1 MNLEQKFST
10 LETQLATQHGETIDA
25 LNALLSALGAP
36 PPAPGATLADVL
48 GALNQIALML
58 AGLRTDMATQHA
70 AQLAQLQLL
79 NSSTDLLLQ
88 NTSWNTKQL
97 LLGLAALDP
106 CKQCEIPSYE
116 LPPIDETPVTVDQEH
131 CKRVQAL
138 LYAILRFT
146 TKLDI
151 ISSLGAGFNVE
162 TLKAAFT
169 EILTEVG
176 AAGNLSISLPSFNEL
191 LTLVAA
197 CVEYIASNI
206 FAGNDLQSSFMLIKS
221 DLIQP
226 LYDANTANAG
236 IAAYRA
242 GIDASSLPT
251 PIKRVLKAIGYIALF
266 NLYYGTTPLDTT
278 GFDGTLCAPAQIGE
292 CYTPA
297 SDEVRTFMVTNTL
310 GGQHASYNAVVWPA
324 TFANR
329 SASYSGH
336 QGGSGNAINIVADN
350 GELFVLNQDLY
361 GYWSRGATVYTNDEI
376 SIATGSSWTQI
387 TVHTTSVF
395 VFPDVPDMVFTLC
408 PPDSPPIM

>member
-1 MNLEQKFST
+1 MTDLTSKFDG
-10 LETQLATQHGETIDA
+10 LETQLSTQHSDMMNA

-36 PPAPGATLADVL
+36 PPSPGATLADVV
-48 GALNQIALML
+48 GALNQLALMV

-70 AQLAQLQLL
+70 AQLVQLQLL

-106 CKQCEIPSYE
+106 CKQCEIPSYD

-146 TKLDI
+146 VKLDI

-162 TLKAAFT
+162 TIKAAFT

-206 FAGNDLQSSFMLIKS
+206 FAGNDLQSSFLTIKS

-226 LYDANTANAG
+226 LYEANTANAG

-242 GIDASSLPT
+242 GIDASSLPM

-266 NLYYGTTPLDTT
+266 NLYYGDTPLDTT
-278 GFDGTLCAPAQIGE
+278 GFDGNICAPAQQD
-292 CYTPA
+292 C
-297 SDEVRTFMVTNTL
+297 VTLN
-310 GGQHASYNAVVWPA
+310 SSSA
-324 TFANR
+324 TVD
-329 SASYSGH
+329 
-336 QGGSGNAINIVADN
+336 GNATANIIIWDGQLDAIGNTVDSSNGTQSNQPVWLNPTVQYVLTANDHCTLYNNHVATTMEV
-350 GELFVLNQDLY
+350 GQQVTLNI
-361 GYWSRGATVYTNDEI
+361 G
-376 SIATGSSWTQI
+376 TQNYAL
-387 TVHTTSVF
+387 TANAPFSV
-395 VFPDVPDMVFTLC
+395 TLC
-408 PPDSPPIM
+408 VATPQ